1 MSLLDRLSFGIGSK
15 LPMILQTEAAECGL
29 ACLAMIAGFHGHHV
43 DLATMRTRFPVSLKG
58 AGLGRVIDIA
68 QRLDL
73 GTRALKLDLEQL
85 GQLRVPCMLHWN
97 FNHFVVLKEISGKHA
112 IVHDPAQGVRKL
124 SLKEVSRSFT
134 GVALELWPT
143 GSFKPREASPAVK
156 LRKLLGPV
164 SGLSR
169 SLGQILVLAVA
180 LEVFTLVS
188 PFFLQWVIDEVI
200 VSADRD
206 LLTVLALGFGL
217 LLLMQQATSAIRAWA
232 LMYLGT
238 TLNVQWRANVFT
250 HLLNLPVQYFER
262 RHLGDVVSR
271 FGSIDTIQ
279 QTMTTSFLSAVIDG
293 LMTIVTL
300 AMMFVYSRTL
310 AFVALGTMALYA
322 LLRWLWYRPLRRATE
337 DQIIH
342 TAKQQSHFLET
353 VRGVKTIKLFNRQT
367 ERRSSWLTLLVEQI
381 NASLHVQKLQLL
393 YQQLNGLLFGL
404 EGLVI
409 IWLGA
414 RLVMDGE
421 FTVGVLMAF
430 NAYKG
435 QFDSRV
441 GSLIDKFFEVKM
453 LQLQGERLSDI
464 VFAKG
469 EADAG
474 GRHVPGETEN
484 LCASIEAE
492 NLVFRYA
499 EGEPTVLD
507 GVSLKI
513 EPGESVALIG
523 ASGCGKTTLVNVLL
537 GILEPTGGKIR
548 IGGVDVERLGL
559 DRLRSLVG
567 TVLQDDV
574 LFAGSIADNISF
586 FDPDADPKWV
596 AECAQL
602 AAVHADIVAMP
613 MGYNTLVGDMG
624 TVLSGGQKQ
633 RVLLARALYKRP
645 KILVLDEAT
654 SHLDLQRERQ
664 VNAAVSALKMT
675 RVIVAHRPETI
686 ASASR
691 VIMLDAG
698 KVALDKPTAALAA
711 APRPPAAP
719 AAAPASAEA
728 QAAPAAACAAPAAP
742 PAQAATQPATG
753 R

>member
-1 MSLLDRLSFGIGSK
+1 MSLLDRLSLRIGNK

-43 DLATMRTRFPVSLKG
+43 DLAAMRSRFSVSLKG
-58 AGLGRVIDIA
+58 AGLGRLIDIA
-68 QRLDL
+68 ERLEL
-73 GTRALKLDLEQL
+73 GTRALKLDLDQL
-85 GQLRVPCMLHWN
+85 GQLRVPCVLHWN
-97 FNHFVVLKEISGKHA
+97 FNHFVVLNEVSGKNVM
-112 IVHDPAQGVRKL
+112 IYDPARGVRKL
-124 SLKEVSRSFT
+124 SVEEVSRSFT

-143 GSFKPREASPAVK
+143 AGFKPLEASPVVK
-156 LRKLLGPV
+156 LRQLLGPV

-169 SLGQILVLAVA
+169 SLGQILVLAIA
-180 LEVFTLVS
+180 LEVFALVS

-206 LLTVLALGFGL
+206 LLTVLVLGFGL

-232 LMYLGT
+232 LMYFGT

-250 HLLNLPVQYFER
+250 HLLSLPVRYFER

-279 QTMTTSFLSAVIDG
+279 QTLTTAFLSAVIDG

-310 AFVALGTMALYA
+310 GSIVLGTMALYA
-322 LLRWLWYRPLRRATE
+322 LMRWLWYLPLRRAAE
-337 DQIIH
+337 NQIIH
-342 TAKQQSHFLET
+342 AAKQQSHFIET
-353 VRGVKTIKLFNRQT
+353 VRGVKTIKLFNRQS
-367 ERRSSWLTLLVEQI
+367 ERRSSWLSLLIEQV
-381 NASLHVQKLQLL
+381 NAGLHVQKLQLL
-393 YQQLNGLLFGL
+393 YQQFNGLMFGL

-409 IWLGA
+409 IWIGA

-421 FTVGVLMAF
+421 FTVGVLIAF

-453 LQLQGERLSDI
+453 LQLQGERLADI
-464 VFAKG
+464 VFTQG
-469 EADAG
+469 ESDAG
-474 GRHVPGETEN
+474 MRHVPGEAEN
-484 LCASIEAE
+484 LSASIEVDH
-492 NLVFRYA
+492 LVFRYA
-499 EGEPTVLD
+499 EGEPIVLN

-523 ASGCGKTTLVNVLL
+523 PSGCGKTTLINVLL
-537 GILEPTGGKIR
+537 GILEPTSGVIR

-559 DRLRSLVG
+559 DRMRLLIG

-574 LFAGSIADNISF
+574 LFAGSIADNIGF
-586 FDPDADPKWV
+586 FDPNADPKWV

-602 AAVHADIVAMP
+602 AAVHEDIVAMP

-654 SHLDLQRERQ
+654 SHLDLRREQQ
-664 VNAAVSALKMT
+664 VNTAVSSLKMT
-675 RVIVAHRPETI
+675 RLIVAHRPETI
-686 ASASR
+686 ASATR
-691 VIMLDAG
+691 VIMLDEG
-698 KVALDKPTAALAA
+698 QVVFDKPTAELATAPNTAPVA
-711 APRPPAAP
+711 APTAADPIP
-719 AAAPASAEA
+719 AAATSGTTRPVA
-728 QAAPAAACAAPAAP
+728 
-742 PAQAATQPATG
+742 G
-753 R
+753 REVG